1 MDRLKQEMERQR
13 RQFQQ
18 DMSDI
23 QDRLKSQKEQ
33 ELEQQRLKYERMLDE
48 LKKNSASDR
57 EFI

>member
-1 MDRLKQEMERQR
+1 MERQR